1 MPASV
6 ELPTLSASEPKLRWR
21 TKAPTIVELAV
32 PWRRRSRLRR
42 ILTELRRIRR
52 SQPHLQFIYSREQ
65 HLVYI
70 EFTQDSHW
78 TVFQLLWPMDLPT
91 WETTTDWPESA

>member
-6 ELPTLSASEPKLRWR
+6 ESPTLLHVEPKLRFR
-21 TKAPTIVELAV
+21 TTAPSIVEITV

-42 ILTELRRIRR
+42 ILNELRRIRR
-52 SQPHLQFIYSREQ
+52 SQPHLQFDSARQQ

-70 EFTQDSHW
+70 EFARGRDW
-78 TVFQLLWPMDLPT
+78 TLFQLMWPQDLPN
-91 WETTTDWPESA
+91 WETTTDWPTG